1 MIRFIGMLRNILL
14 VSWRNFH
21 QNKFFTLINI
31 FGLALGIAAF
41 IVISGYTHYE
51 RSYDRMLGAA
61 DSIYRVESRFYK
73 GEQLTDDWATST
85 NGYATAMKKE
95 FPEIAAYTRIS
106 WYNSERVVR
115 YGTVKYREAHVCFAD
130 SNFCR
135 FFNYPLVKGDPS
147 TALKEVNTL
156 ILSESAAKKYFGSAD
171 AIGKFLD
178 ISTISDS
185 YHCMVTGVFR
195 DLPANSTM
203 QFSMLVSWGT
213 QPLFF
218 RDFWY
223 LHESY
228 TFVKLAPGISPARI
242 EEKFPALSEKYKSG
256 PSLRDLRWAIQL
268 TPLSAIHLN
277 PAKLYEIE
285 PKGNGRAV
293 RFLSVMAYIIL
304 LIACINYI
312 NLSTARAADRARE
325 IGIRKVSGA
334 QVPQLVGQF
343 LVESTLIS
351 GVALGV
357 ALLLVGFFRESLPE
371 FLASGTGGSGGT
383 GGTGGSGGAGLLFDR
398 PLMINLALTLAG
410 VNLLTGIYPATV
422 LARVKPIAVLK
433 GRYMASKGGTSLR
446 RGLVVF
452 QFTASLLLLAGVMAV
467 YRQIGYMNNEP
478 TGVTLG
484 QTLVIKAPVNTVDYR
499 NTIRSFK
506 MAVQGPPGVRQ
517 VTGSG
522 AVPGKAV
529 GKFLADRR
537 FDAPKSEERTYE
549 MLRVDFDFIPA
560 YDLSLVAG
568 RAFDPARPA
577 DSTGIILNEAAVATL
592 GFESAEEA
600 VGKKVRLET
609 LDRAPNE
616 VIGVVKNYHQQ
627 SMQKDYTPV
636 ILFMDPK
643 LGWIP
648 TDYYSVR
655 ITPGHEHAVAAD
667 IKTLWGRYFPESSFD
682 FFFLDDF
689 YNAQYRQDIGF
700 GRIFL
705 LFSALAIVIAC
716 MGLFGLTAHSTRR
729 RMKEIGVRKVLGA
742 SVSQVLSLLVRESIQ
757 LVCACSLLGLPLA
770 YLFIGEWLHNYAFR
784 VELTWWQFVL
794 PVVVLLLIALATIG
808 VLAVKAAQTK
818 PVKTLRED

>member
-1 MIRFIGMLRNILL
+1 MLRNILL
-14 VSWRNFH
+14 VTCRNFH
-21 QNKFFTLINI
+21 QNKVFTLINI

-95 FPEIAAYTRIS
+95 FPEIAACTRIS

-115 YGTVKYREAHVCFAD
+115 YGTMKYREAHVCFAD

-147 TALKEVNTL
+147 TALKEAGSL

-195 DLPANSTM
+195 DLPGNSTM
-203 QFSMLVSWGT
+203 QFSMLVSWPT
-213 QPLFF
+213 QPVFF

-223 LHESY
+223 IHESY

-242 EEKFPALSEKYKSG
+242 EDKFPALAEKYKSG
-256 PSLRDLRWAIQL
+256 ASLRDLKWAIQL
-268 TPLSAIHLN
+268 TPLSAVHLN

-351 GVALGV
+351 GVALGL
-357 ALLLVGFFRESLPE
+357 ALLLVGVL
-371 FLASGTGGSGGT
+371 GGAID
-383 GGTGGSGGAGLLFDR
+383 AGLLFDR
-398 PLMINLALTLAG
+398 PLTINLALTLAG
-410 VNLLTGIYPATV
+410 VILLTGIYPATV

-499 NTIRSFK
+499 NSIRSFK
-506 MAVQGPPGVRQ
+506 TAVQGLPGVRQ

-537 FDAPKSEERTYE
+537 FGAPKSEERTYE

-568 RAFDPARPA
+568 RAFDPGRPA
-577 DSTGIILNEAAVATL
+577 DSTGIILNEAAEATL
-592 GFESAEEA
+592 GFASAEEA
-600 VGKKVRLET
+600 VGKKVWLET
-609 LDRAPNE
+609 LDRVPNE

-667 IKTLWGRYFPESSFD
+667 IKILWGRYFPESSFD

-705 LFSALAIVIAC
+705 LFSGLAIVIAC

-757 LVCACSLLGLPLA
+757 LVCTCSLLGLPLA

-794 PVVVLLLIALATIG
+794 PVAVLLLIALATIG
-808 VLAVKAAQTK
+808 VLAVKAAQAN
-818 PVKTLRED
+818 PVKTLREE

>member
-1 MIRFIGMLRNILL
+1 MIIFIFMLRNILL
-14 VSWRNFH
+14 VTWRNFY
-21 QNKFFTLINI
+21 QNKIFTLINI

-61 DSIYRVESRFYK
+61 DSIYRVQSRFYK
-73 GEQLTDDWATST
+73 GDQLTDDWATST

-135 FFNYPLVKGDPS
+135 FFSYPLVKGDLS
-147 TALKEVNTL
+147 TALKEPGTL
-156 ILSESAAKKYFGSAD
+156 ILSESAAKKYFGSSD

-203 QFSMLVSWGT
+203 QFSMLVSWAT
-213 QPLFF
+213 QPVFF

-242 EEKFPALSEKYKSG
+242 EDKFPALAEKYKSG
-256 PSLRDLRWAIQL
+256 ASLRDSKWAVQL
-268 TPLSAIHLN
+268 TPLSAVHLN

-343 LVESTLIS
+343 LVESTLVS
-351 GVALGV
+351 GIALGL
-357 ALLLVGFFRESLPE
+357 AILLVGVFRGSLPE
-371 FLASGTGGSGGT
+371 FLASGTSGIEGMSAT
-383 GGTGGSGGAGLLFDR
+383 GGTGLLFDR
-398 PLMINLALTLAG
+398 SLSINLALTLAG
-410 VNLLTGIYPATV
+410 VILLTGIYPAAV

-433 GRYMASKGGTSLR
+433 GRYAASKGGTSLR

-452 QFTASLLLLAGVMAV
+452 QFTASLLLMAGVMAV

-478 TGVTLG
+478 TGVTIG

-499 NTIRSFK
+499 NAIRSFK
-506 MAVQGPPGVRQ
+506 TAVPGLAGVRQ

-537 FDAPKSEERTYE
+537 FGAPKSEERTYE

-568 RAFDPARPA
+568 RAFDPGRPA

-592 GFESAEEA
+592 GFASAEEA
-600 VGKKVRLET
+600 VGKKVWLET

-655 ITPGHEHAVAAD
+655 IIPGHEHAVAAD
-667 IKTLWGRYFPESSFD
+667 IKKLWGRYFPESSFD

-689 YNAQYRQDIGF
+689 YNAQYGQDIGF

-742 SVSQVLSLLVRESIQ
+742 SFLQVLSLLVRESIQ
-757 LVCACSLLGLPLA
+757 LVFACSLLGLPLA

-784 VELTWWQFVL
+784 VDLTWWQFVL

-808 VLAVKAAQTK
+808 VLAVKAAQTN